1 MGFCFNTFSLQRFG
15 VVPKKRS
22 FLLLLLLLQ
31 WFSET
36 ALTQNVSAIPE
47 PQSKALSPVA
57 LQPSVSSIFGK
68 GEFRSPG
75 FSGRWG
81 SDDKSYEVIDA
92 LKPQDPRGLVQVD
105 TESGQRQWLVTP
117 AQLTP
122 PGASQPLDI
131 DDYQWSSDRKKLLIF
146 TNSKRVWRYAT
157 RGDYWV
163 VDLTSSTLRK
173 LGRDFPESTLMFAK
187 LSPQSQSVAYVHQ
200 GNIYSESLESGAI
213 EKLTQGDGRQII
225 SGTFDWVYE
234 EELAL
239 RDGFQFSPDGKSIAY
254 WQIDTFGVEMFPLV
268 DNTSSLYPRIQWL
281 AYPKVG
287 TTNPSARIGVL
298 DLQSKQTTWMKLP
311 GDPRQHYLARMQWAP
326 KSGNLL
332 IQQLNRLQNQLSV
345 FLADPT
351 SGEVRRV
358 LSEQDSC
365 WVDIHDELFW
375 DEQGRRI
382 TWPSER
388 NGWRQI
394 FWVDVET
401 GAMEVATP
409 HDFDIIEL
417 VSVDSSGGHLYFIAS
432 PENPSQ
438 RYLYRSRFDGR
449 ELTRLSPADLPGTHR
464 YQVSPSSMYAFHT
477 YSRSLLPP
485 ATSLIRLPDHRT
497 LMPLREPKELQEKL
511 TRLELPSPEFI
522 QISIP
527 SESLAKNAPET
538 TQQTTQDQN
547 QPITAANTS
556 TVQLDAWQILPKDFA
571 RREKVPVIIFVYG
584 EPAGQTVLDAWGG
597 DRGIWHAA
605 LAKRGFAVFSIDNR
619 GTPAP
624 KGRAW
629 RKSIYGQ
636 VGVLASADQANA
648 LKALLAKYPQLDAN
662 RVAIWGWSG
671 GGSMTL
677 NALFRYP
684 DLYQRGVSIAPVPN
698 QLYYDTIYQE
708 RYMGLPSDNA
718 EGYRRGSPIS
728 FASQLKGELL
738 LIHGTGDDNCHYQTT
753 ELLINELI
761 AQKKIFR
768 MFAYPN
774 RSHSINEGRGTTE
787 HLFQTVTDFLLEGA
801 SP

>member
-1 MGFCFNTFSLQRFG
+1 M
-15 VVPKKRS
+15 PKKRS

-31 WFSET
+31 LFSKT
-36 ALTQNVSAIPE
+36 ALTQNVSSLPE
-47 PQSKALSPVA
+47 PQTKTASPAALH
-57 LQPSVSSIFGK
+57 PSVSSIFGK

-81 SDDKSYEVIDA
+81 LNDKSFEVIDS
-92 LKPQDPRGLVQVD
+92 LTPQNPRGLVQVD

-131 DDYQWSSDRKKLLIF
+131 DDYQWSSDRKTLLVF

-163 VDLTSSTLRK
+163 VDLASSTLRK

-200 GNIYSESLESGAI
+200 GNIYLESLESGAI
-213 EKLTQGDGRQII
+213 EKLTHGDGQQII

-239 RDGFQFSPDGKSIAY
+239 RDGFQFSPDGKNIAY
-254 WQIDTFGVEMFPLV
+254 WQIDTFGVKMFPLV

-298 DLQSKQTTWMKLP
+298 NLQSKQTTWMKVP

-326 KSGNLL
+326 QSGRLL
-332 IQQLNRLQNQLSV
+332 IQQLNRLQNQLSI
-345 FLADPT
+345 FLADPS

-358 LSEQDSC
+358 ISEEDSC

-375 DEQGRRI
+375 DEQGRRF

-394 FWVDVET
+394 FWVDIET
-401 GAMEVATP
+401 GKMEIATP
-409 HDFDIIEL
+409 HNFDIIEL
-417 VSVDSSGGHLYFIAS
+417 VSVDSSNGHMYFIAS
-432 PENPSQ
+432 PENAAQ
-438 RYLYRSRFDGR
+438 RYLYRNRLDGR
-449 ELTRLSPADLPGTHR
+449 ELTRFSPADLPGTHR
-464 YQVSPSSMYAFHT
+464 YQVSPSSKYAFHT

-485 ATSLIRLPDHRT
+485 ATSLIRLADHRT
-497 LMPLREPKELQEKL
+497 VMPLSEPKELLEKL
-511 TRLELPSPEFI
+511 SRLELPSPEFI

-527 SESLAKNAPET
+527 SESPAKNLSEATQPT
-538 TQQTTQDQN
+538 TRNQDQS
-547 QPITAANTS
+547 TAKANT
-556 TVQLDAWQILPKDFA
+556 TVVQLDAWQILPKDFA
-571 RREKVPVIIFVYG
+571 SRSKVPVIIFVYG

-636 VGVLASADQANA
+636 VGVLASADQASA
-648 LKALLAKYPQLDAN
+648 LKALLAKYPQLDDS

-677 NALFRYP
+677 NALFRHP

-708 RYMGLPSDNA
+708 RYMGLPSENA

-774 RSHSINEGRGTTE
+774 RSHSINEGSGTTE

>member
-1 MGFCFNTFSLQRFG
+1 
-15 VVPKKRS
+15 
-22 FLLLLLLLQ
+22 
-31 WFSET
+31 
-36 ALTQNVSAIPE
+36 
-47 PQSKALSPVA
+47 
-57 LQPSVSSIFGK
+57 
-68 GEFRSPG
+68 
-75 FSGRWG
+75 
-81 SDDKSYEVIDA
+81 
-92 LKPQDPRGLVQVD
+92 
-105 TESGQRQWLVTP
+105 
-117 AQLTP
+117 
-122 PGASQPLDI
+122 
-131 DDYQWSSDRKKLLIF
+131 
-146 TNSKRVWRYAT
+146 
-157 RGDYWV
+157 
-163 VDLTSSTLRK
+163 
-173 LGRDFPESTLMFAK
+173 
-187 LSPQSQSVAYVHQ
+187 
-200 GNIYSESLESGAI
+200 
-213 EKLTQGDGRQII
+213 
-225 SGTFDWVYE
+225 
-234 EELAL
+234 
-239 RDGFQFSPDGKSIAY
+239 
-254 WQIDTFGVEMFPLV
+254 
-268 DNTSSLYPRIQWL
+268 
-281 AYPKVG
+281 
-287 TTNPSARIGVL
+287 
-298 DLQSKQTTWMKLP
+298 
-311 GDPRQHYLARMQWAP
+311 
-326 KSGNLL
+326 
-332 IQQLNRLQNQLSV
+332 
-345 FLADPT
+345 
-351 SGEVRRV
+351 
-358 LSEQDSC
+358 
-365 WVDIHDELFW
+365 
-375 DEQGRRI
+375 
-382 TWPSER
+382 
-388 NGWRQI
+388 
-394 FWVDVET
+394 
-401 GAMEVATP
+401 
-409 HDFDIIEL
+409 
-417 VSVDSSGGHLYFIAS
+417 
-432 PENPSQ
+432 
-438 RYLYRSRFDGR
+438 
-449 ELTRLSPADLPGTHR
+449 
-464 YQVSPSSMYAFHT
+464 
-477 YSRSLLPP
+477 
-485 ATSLIRLPDHRT
+485 
-497 LMPLREPKELQEKL
+497 MPLREPKELQEKL